1 MAFRSTHA
9 DAGADASENP
19 TTSPP
24 RSFLQNLRRRICH
37 AARYDAAAVTI
48 ASAANAFDSDA
59 EELSPDTFLCR
70 ADDGCA
76 VVLKRLE
83 DDCLHDNRLHPR
95 IRDRLARVQGVAH
108 PRLATLRG
116 VERAAGV
123 PFLVWSFV
131 AGQPVADLCDV
142 DESSAATIFRAIV
155 AAARTLHARGLVHGA
170 IHPGNVI
177 RTDTG
182 DIWLTHVS
190 PYLYDDPAADVAG
203 VAATIESIAEK
214 SPGLQLP
221 WDSVPADLEEMDALL
236 TRMGAPAGDEQ
247 VRAEERAAR
256 PSRVRWILVAAV
268 ITTVAAGFGMFTN
281 RRLSSIG
288 AAGGRAVSKP

>member
-1 MAFRSTHA
+1 
-9 DAGADASENP
+9 
-19 TTSPP
+19 
-24 RSFLQNLRRRICH
+24 
-37 AARYDAAAVTI
+37 VTI
-48 ASAANAFDSDA
+48 ASAANAYDSDA

-70 ADDGCA
+70 ADDGSA
-76 VVLKRLE
+76 VVLKKLE

-95 IRDRLARVQGVAH
+95 IRDRLARVRGVAH

-116 VERAAGV
+116 VERTDGV

-131 AGQPVADLCDV
+131 AGQPVADLHDL
-142 DESSAATIFRAIV
+142 DEPSAVAVFRAIV

-203 VAATIESIAEK
+203 VASTIEAIAEK
-214 SPGLQLP
+214 SPEIRLP
-221 WDSVPADLEEMDALL
+221 WDSIPADLEEMDALL
-236 TRMGAPAGDEQ
+236 TRMRAPVGDEEMST
-247 VRAEERAAR
+247 EERETR
-256 PSRVRWILVAAV
+256 PPRLRWILVALV
-268 ITTVAAGFGMFTN
+268 ITAIAACFGFFTN
-281 RRLSSIG
+281 RRLPTGVNSTPVG
-288 AAGGRAVSKP
+288 LTRK